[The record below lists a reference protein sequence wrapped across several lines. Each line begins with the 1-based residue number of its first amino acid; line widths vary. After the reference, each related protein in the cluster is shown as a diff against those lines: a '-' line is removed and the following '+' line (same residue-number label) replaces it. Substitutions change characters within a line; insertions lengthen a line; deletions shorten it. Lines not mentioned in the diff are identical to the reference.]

1 MILRE
6 FLSRVP
12 ADRLAVND
20 CTVGDLLSAAGKI
33 RQRGFKGARV
43 AIQGQDV
50 ARAAALLAA
59 LDGNADAIL
68 LLPAALNASVA
79 ADLAGKAE
87 CDAFLTDVNP
97 ELHDDD
103 ASQSSPDLLG
113 REAMSSHRQNVQT
126 GTTKWILAT
135 SGTTGAPKLVAHS
148 LRSLT
153 RTTKIDVDRAA
164 DVRWGLLYDHARYAG
179 LQVLLQGLVSGGGI
193 TAPANTSDLKQ
204 TIRTFAERRCTHVSG
219 TPTVWRK
226 ILMLPESELLPL
238 RQVTLG
244 GEIADDVI
252 LSALRNRYPQARIS
266 HVFASTE
273 AGVGFSVSD
282 GRAGFPIAY
291 LENPPANIRLRVRD
305 DRLFVHNGD
314 VNPSYLSS
322 EDRFADAD
330 GFVDTGDVVEIR
342 GDRVIFLGRANG
354 VINVGGN
361 KVHPERVERVLLE
374 HNQVQFARVYA
385 KSNPI
390 VGALVAADV
399 KAAAHVADEAA
410 FKDSVRAFCVGRLE
424 PYETPAFVR
433 VVSELKL
440 SAAGKLERI

>member
-6 FLSRVP
+6 FLAQVP

-20 CTVGDLLSAAGKI
+20 CTVGELLRIAEEI
-33 RQRGFKGARV
+33 RRRGLKGARV
-43 AIQGQDV
+43 SIQSRDV
-50 ARAAALLAA
+50 ARVAALLVA
-59 LDGNADAIL
+59 LDGDAEAIL
-68 LLPAALNASVA
+68 LLPSALDPTTA
-79 ADLAGKAE
+79 ADLARRAK
-87 CDAFLTDVNP
+87 CDQVDVTREP
-97 ELHDDD
+97 IGCDL
-103 ASQSSPDLLG
+103 SQIAV
-113 REAMSSHRQNVQT
+113 RENNVENE
-126 GTTKWILAT
+126 TTQWILAT
-135 SGTTGAPKLVAHS
+135 SGTTGPPKLVAHS

-153 RTTKIDVDRAA
+153 RTTKIDVNRAA
-164 DVRWGLLYDHARYAG
+164 DMRWGLLYDHARYAG
-179 LQVLLQGLVSGGGI
+179 LQVLLQGLVSGSGI
-193 TAPANTSDLKQ
+193 TAPADMSDLRQ
-204 TIRTFAERRCTHVSG
+204 SIRTFAEQRCTHMSG

-238 RQVTLG
+238 KQITLG

-282 GRAGFPIAY
+282 GRAGFPISY
-291 LENPPANIRLRVRD
+291 LENPPANIRLRIRD
-305 DRLFVHNGD
+305 DRLFIHNGE
-314 VNPSYLSS
+314 VNPSYLAS
-322 EDRFADAD
+322 EDRFADSD

-342 GDRVIFLGRANG
+342 SDRVMFVGRANG

-399 KAAAHVADEAA
+399 KAAAHVADETA
-410 FKDSVRAFCVGRLE
+410 FKDSVRAFCAGRLQ
-424 PYETPAFVR
+424 PYETPAIVR

-440 SAAGKLERI
+440 SAAGKLERT